1 MDKKILVDVY
11 REQIRV
17 ALLENNRVAEL
28 YIEDDHNQRLIGAI
42 YRGKVQNVLQGMNVA
57 FVDIGLEK
65 NAFLYVGDLNT
76 DTEPFQFKGDD
87 LASHQKIS
95 HKNMQIADHLKI
107 GQEIT
112 VQIMKEAIGTK
123 GARVSMNITLPGKY
137 LVLLPTMDYIGVSHK
152 IQSEEE
158 RFRLREIAKKIC
170 PPGIG
175 IIMRTQSEGRQE
187 EEFAEDLNFLLEQ
200 WHTVQKNERKG
211 PVPRLLFKDENLL
224 CYIVRDLFSNDI
236 SQMLVND
243 QHAYDTIRNLCGSI
257 APNLLQKI
265 KLCPADVSLLQKY
278 DVEHTITDVIRRKV
292 WLENGGYIVIDN
304 TEALTVIDVNT
315 GKYVGKDDLNDT
327 ILSTNLQAA
336 RLIAQQIRLRDIGGI
351 VIIDF
356 IDMNSEEHKQKVIEE
371 LKEAC
376 KSDRSKV
383 TVLGMTQLGLVELT
397 RKKVKQRLSSLLLK
411 PCPYCN
417 GTGRVFTESVTL
429 AAIEQELREYASQSS
444 AWGFLIEAHP
454 DVVKEWVDEQCKLLY
469 VLSASL
475 QKNLVVK
482 TDANIHIESYH
493 IHPLENKAEYEQYL
507 QNHHDRVY
515 VSQAT

>member
-1 MDKKILVDVY
+1 M
-11 REQIRV
+11 
-17 ALLENNRVAEL
+17 
-28 YIEDDHNQRLIGAI
+28 
-42 YRGKVQNVLQGMNVA
+42 
-57 FVDIGLEK
+57 
-65 NAFLYVGDLNT
+65 
-76 DTEPFQFKGDD
+76 
-87 LASHQKIS
+87 
-95 HKNMQIADHLKI
+95 
-107 GQEIT
+107 
-112 VQIMKEAIGTK
+112 
-123 GARVSMNITLPGKY
+123 
-137 LVLLPTMDYIGVSHK
+137 
-152 IQSEEE
+152 
-158 RFRLREIAKKIC
+158 
-170 PPGIG
+170 
-175 IIMRTQSEGRQE
+175 
-187 EEFAEDLNFLLEQ
+187 
-200 WHTVQKNERKG
+200 
-211 PVPRLLFKDENLL
+211 
-224 CYIVRDLFSNDI
+224 
-236 SQMLVND
+236 
-243 QHAYDTIRNLCGSI
+243 
-257 APNLLQKI
+257 
-265 KLCPADVSLLQKY
+265 
-278 DVEHTITDVIRRKV
+278 
-292 WLENGGYIVIDN
+292 
-304 TEALTVIDVNT
+304 IDVNT